1 MTLPVV
7 VDVETTGLDSQ
18 VDGVVQI
25 GFAWRGRDGKIR
37 TRGWLCNPG
46 EQYYADGRADIAFQI
61 NGLSPEIVSAAEPI
75 SKVALRVKWLLAA
88 LKAHYGSIRI
98 YAYNSSFDNGFL
110 SLSPWTLGREAW
122 GRCLMF
128 WAIDVWNPGGKWLK
142 LVEAVTFLIEPIPAE
157 IRERAH
163 GAPQDAYMAL
173 RVLEELQEDGGV
185 VD

>member
-1 MTLPVV
+1 
-7 VDVETTGLDSQ
+7 
-18 VDGVVQI
+18 
-25 GFAWRGRDGKIR
+25 
-37 TRGWLCNPG
+37 
-46 EQYYADGRADIAFQI
+46 
-61 NGLSPEIVSAAEPI
+61 
-75 SKVALRVKWLLAA
+75 
-88 LKAHYGSIRI
+88 
-98 YAYNSSFDNGFL
+98 
-110 SLSPWTLGREAW
+110 
-122 GRCLMF
+122 MF